1 MRWFLPSEVGRPRRH
16 SSGASSQAQG
26 QPPKR
31 LAAATGESMSKT
43 NPNEMRA
50 IRTRLDFSKIPTSIQ
65 IPNLIEVQ
73 RRSYE
78 RFLQMDKLPRER
90 EDNGLQSVFT
100 SVFPIT
106 DFRNVSEL
114 EFVDYSIGNWECK
127 CRYLKGL
134 NH

>member
-1 MRWFLPSEVGRPRRH
+1 MS
-16 SSGASSQAQG
+16 
-26 QPPKR
+26 
-31 LAAATGESMSKT
+31 GESNNS
-43 NPNEMRA
+43 EMRA
-50 IRTRLDFSKIPTSIQ
+50 IRSRLDFSKIPTSIQ

-78 RFLQMDKLPRER
+78 RFLQMDKLPQER

-114 EFVDYSIGNWECK
+114 EFVDYSIFPWECT
-127 CRYLKGL
+127 CGYLKVLHHLRTACVHCRRIVITDPYHPGEVL
-134 NH
+134 RNF